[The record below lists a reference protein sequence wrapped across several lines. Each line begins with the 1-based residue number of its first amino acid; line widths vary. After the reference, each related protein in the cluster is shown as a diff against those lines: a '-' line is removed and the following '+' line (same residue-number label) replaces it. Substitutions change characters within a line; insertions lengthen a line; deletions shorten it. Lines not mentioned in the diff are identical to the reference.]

1 MGGGRTQLVAL
12 TGGWEQKV
20 VQGATVR
27 GICLKCNGLYHQPT
41 VR

>member
-12 TGGWEQKV
+12 VGGCREKIA
-20 VQGATVR
+20 QGATIR
-27 GICLKCNGLYHQPT
+27 SICLKCNGLYHQPT